1 MSAHRRALAE
11 SARLLQQSSAVGRQ
25 GSQPMSESDAAGLE
39 SRDDERSIEQLDDRD
54 VRALT
59 ERMTVMP
66 DVGDARGADGLFTV
80 VSHSGNSYLVDVRHG
95 RCSCPDAEYNL
106 PTDDGR
112 ERCKHLARAE
122 YVTGERSVPKWVDP
136 NAIDDVIGVAVDT
149 PVAAT
154 DGGECEECEA
164 LGGDFPCANCY
175 IRGNKELPNDE

>member
-1 MSAHRRALAE
+1 MSAN
-11 SARLLQQSSAVGRQ
+11 
-25 GSQPMSESDAAGLE
+25 
-39 SRDDERSIEQLDDRD
+39 DDGPEKATERSIERLDDRD

-66 DVGDARGADGLFTV
+66 DVGDARGADDLFTV

-112 ERCKHLARAE
+112 ERCKHVARAE
-122 YVTGERSVPKWVDP
+122 YMTGRRSVPSWVD
-136 NAIDDVIGVAVDT
+136 ATAVDECIGVAVDT
-149 PVAAT
+149 PVAA

-164 LGGDFPCANCY
+164 LGELPCAECY
-175 IRGNKELPNDE
+175 IHGDKELPDAE